1 MGSSLRRWRSLLC
14 LIAALL
20 AGTACGGFEE
30 KRIRELLHDKGFGA
44 RAQGVAVQEN
54 YLTGGDA
61 VQFLMDPSIYLTA
74 GAEQL
79 SLLLAPQYVSID
91 GTILIPYVGSV
102 YVLGMTEAELASLV
116 STQLQPFF
124 NNFQITLQARI
135 LNLGKA
141 FFAFGEFA
149 RKGRM
154 PMANGDQ
161 TVLDVVATV
170 GVTGLANLG
179 RIKLVRPDAENPLVV
194 TINLR
199 EFIETG
205 NTKYNLRVQ
214 DNDIL
219 YVPPT
224 FFGAIARF
232 VGKLVEPIGVVVGAL
247 FSAANIRQS
256 YDILMSDDPIYGY
269 YRF

>member
-1 MGSSLRRWRSLLC
+1 MPSSPRRWWSLL
-14 LIAALL
+14 LWISALFVS
-20 AGTACGGFEE
+20 AGCGGVEE
-30 KRIRELLHDKGFGA
+30 KRIRELLHDKGFGT
-44 RAQGVAVQEN
+44 RAQGVATHEN
-54 YLTGGDA
+54 YVTGGDA

-79 SLLLAPQYVSID
+79 SLLLAPQYISID
-91 GTILIPYVGSV
+91 GTILIPYVGAV

-124 NNFQITLQARI
+124 NNFQIALQARI

-141 FFAFGEFA
+141 FFAFGEFE

-154 PMANGDQ
+154 PMTNSDL
-161 TVLDVVATV
+161 TVLDVIATL
-170 GVTGLANLG
+170 GVTRLANLG
-179 RIKLVRPDAENPLVV
+179 RIKLVRPDAENPMVV

-205 NTKYNLRVQ
+205 YTKYNLRVQ

-219 YVPPT
+219 FVPPT
-224 FFGAIARF
+224 FLGAISRF
-232 VGKLVEPIGVVVGAL
+232 IQKLLEPLAVAVDAL
-247 FSAANIRQS
+247 FNLSYLRSS
-256 YDILMSDDPIYGY
+256 YDVLFSGDPAYGY